1 MQASLTRWDVGDR
14 APDFQLPDHRGE
26 PLHFYEKMLG
36 KPVVLFFFQGVKEPE
51 CKSELTALAAL
62 SPEIAALGADIFAIS
77 QDDVA
82 ANAACA
88 ATYGLSFPVL
98 RDPQGKLSA
107 LFGIRGRAAGDG
119 SPGDLIG
126 TFVLDANQRVMK
138 AIRGAPGTGS
148 GAGSQAA
155 QALAYLATGAPAR
168 EPVYVDTQAPVLILP
183 KVLDDDDCGILIDLW
198 KGSDVEEGQVSD
210 AAGALLVNRDV
221 KSRRD
226 FFIPNRDPLQA
237 KLGNVIGRRVRPEIH
252 KAFNYDV
259 TCFESFRVACY
270 ESSRG
275 GYFRPH
281 RDNVT
286 KAQFY
291 RRFAMTLNLNEGYA
305 GGHLRFPEYGPQ
317 LYRPGPG
324 GAVLFSCT
332 LLHEV
337 VDVTA
342 GQRFV
347 LLNFFYG
354 EADERQRQEYL
365 KQVKAG

>member
-1 MQASLTRWDVGDR
+1 MHAPFERIDVGDR

-26 PLHFYEKMLG
+26 PLRFYEKMLG
-36 KPVVLFFFQGVKEPE
+36 NPVVLFFFQGVKEPE
-51 CKSELTALAAL
+51 CESELAALAAL
-62 SPEIAALGADIFAIS
+62 SPEITVLGADIFAIS

-88 ATYGLSFPVL
+88 TTYGLSFPVL

-138 AIRGAPGTGS
+138 VIRETPGAGS

-155 QALAYLATGAPAR
+155 QALAYLAADAPAR
-168 EPVYVDTQAPVLILP
+168 EPVYVDSQAPVLILP
-183 KVLDDDDCGILIDLW
+183 KVLDDNDCRILIDLW
-198 KGSDVEEGQVSD
+198 KASDVEEGQVTD
-210 AAGALLVNRDV
+210 AAGALVVNRDV

-226 FFIPNRDPLQA
+226 VFISGRDQLQA
-237 KLGNVIGRRVRPEIH
+237 KLGNIIGRRVRPEIH
-252 KAFNYDV
+252 KAFHYHVNY
-259 TCFESFRVACY
+259 FESFRVACY
-270 ESSRG
+270 ESSSG

-286 KAQFY
+286 KAVLH
-291 RRFAMTLNLNEGYA
+291 RRFALTLNLNEGYA

-347 LLNFFYG
+347 LLNFLHG
-354 EADERQRQEYL
+354 EADERQRQKYL